1 MDLYHAH
8 DLSLATQET
17 YEVHFKKRKEE
28 EEEFEK
34 EEEKRLSTENS
45 SPDSSKGKQ
54 KKTRIVP
61 WEPYKAAIAP
71 NKKGDTCPEK
81 LPELIAYAINSKSEQ
96 NNNILMRKEL
106 KDGRKDRKSLE
117 PISISEKE
125 IELERELELLRKEL
139 NIEQKMSSELKR
151 LMIATLSDELQGQVE
166 ALTED
171 KVRLAYRVDEYMGK
185 LMVEDEESDRL
196 RIDRDVW
203 KCKFLAQSIRC
214 DELNS
219 KNEYLL
225 RTLVGVQQAV
235 RTKNVTSEEVRD
247 FMQLDLQP
255 LFYRSPCEERVRPI
269 SAKYT
274 NLTISCCRNCN
285 GRDIQ
290 LI

>member
-1 MDLYHAH
+1 MDLLDLYHAH
-8 DLSLATQET
+8 DLSLATPDS
-17 YEVHFKKRKEE
+17 YEVHFTKRKEE
-28 EEEFEK
+28 GEVKEEK
-34 EEEKRLSTENS
+34 EVLTSENS
-45 SPDSSKGKQ
+45 SPDSKGKQ

-61 WEPYKAAIAP
+61 WEPYKAAVAP
-71 NKKGDTCPEK
+71 DKKGDACPEK
-81 LPELIAYAINSKSEQ
+81 LPELIAYAMNSKSEQ

-106 KDGRKDRKSLE
+106 IDGRKYRKSLE
-117 PISISEKE
+117 PMATSERE
-125 IELERELELLRKEL
+125 IELEREIDLLRKEL
-139 NIEQKMSSELKR
+139 NIEQKMNSELKR

-225 RTLVGVQQAV
+225 KTLVGVQHAV
-235 RTKNVTSEEVRD
+235 RTKNVTSDEVRD
-247 FMQLDLQP
+247 FVQLDLQP
-255 LFYRSPCEERVRPI
+255 LFFRSPCEERVRPI
-269 SAKYT
+269 TAKYT
-274 NLTISCCRNCN
+274 NLTISCCRNCS

-290 LI
+290 LL

>member
-1 MDLYHAH
+1 MDLLDLYHAH
-8 DLSLATQET
+8 DLSLATQGS
-17 YEVHFKKRKEE
+17 YEVHFTKKEE
-28 EEEFEK
+28 EEHVI
-34 EEEKRLSTENS
+34 STESS
-45 SPDSSKGKQ
+45 SPESKGKQ

-61 WEPYKAAIAP
+61 WEPYKAAVAP
-71 NKKGDTCPEK
+71 NRKGDACPEK
-81 LPELIAYAINSKSEQ
+81 LPELIAYAMNSKSEQ
-96 NNNILMRKEL
+96 NNNVTIRKEL
-106 KDGRKDRKSLE
+106 RDERKQRMSLE
-117 PISISEKE
+117 PINTSEREMEMEKE
-125 IELERELELLRKEL
+125 LDLLRKEL
-139 NIEQKMSSELKR
+139 NIEQKMNSELKR

-214 DELNS
+214 DELTL

-225 RTLVGVQQAV
+225 KTLVGVQQAV
-235 RTKNVTSEEVRD
+235 KTKNVTSEEVRD
-247 FMQLDLQP
+247 FVQLDLQP
-255 LFYRSPCEERVRPI
+255 LFHRSPCEERVRPI

-274 NLTISCCRNCN
+274 NLTISCCRNCT

-290 LI
+290 LL